1 VGNVKVEIRDS
12 DVWTIERLSDA
23 AMRAGHTQEAIK
35 GYALALRLRMELNMT
50 EGEEV
55 RDAVT

>member
-1 VGNVKVEIRDS
+1 MKVEMRDS
-12 DVWTIERLSDA
+12 DVWAIERLSDA

-35 GYALALRLRMELNMT
+35 GYALALRLRMALNMT
-50 EGEEV
+50 ESEEV